1 MTNKLEKEVTRQIA
15 LESLLNIP
23 EFLRRNPAVKTALKE
38 QEELDESK
46 RSSGTLE
53 GQSRSA
59 SEPLYRSTG

>member
-1 MTNKLEKEVTRQIA
+1 MN
-15 LESLLNIP
+15 ESLLNIP
-23 EFLRRNPAVKTALKE
+23 EFLRRKPAVKAALKE
-38 QEELDESK
+38 QEELNESK

>member
-1 MTNKLEKEVTRQIA
+1 MTSKLEKEVTRQTA

-23 EFLRRNPAVKTALKE
+23 EFLRRKPAVRAALKE

-53 GQSRSA
+53 GQSRST
-59 SEPLYRSTG
+59 SEPLYRST